1 MKVYRYFL
9 KHSGGVVDV
18 LSDKEPKLDIVSDFG
33 RCIVH
38 RGQIGERQGTF
49 WAPENNIA
57 GTVSWEV
64 EEGETL

>member
-1 MKVYRYFL
+1 MKLYRYFL

-18 LSDKEPKLDIVSDFG
+18 LSNEGPSVEAVQGFNW
-33 RCIVH
+33 CIVH
-38 RGQIGERQGTF
+38 RGQIGERQGMF

-57 GTVSWEV
+57 GAVSWEV